1 MRQLQL
7 TYVIDSVDVR
17 LGKDKFL
24 ESLTEAV
31 PRGLMYRRVTV
42 LHVPDTHHFNQ
53 RHVKDNLIT
62 YRKQIKTSHRSGK
75 GLQPCQQQANGK

>member
-42 LHVPDTHHFNQ
+42 LHVPDTH
-53 RHVKDNLIT
+53 T
-62 YRKQIKTSHRSGK
+62 P
-75 GLQPCQQQANGK
+75 LQPETCQRQLDHLQKANKDKS